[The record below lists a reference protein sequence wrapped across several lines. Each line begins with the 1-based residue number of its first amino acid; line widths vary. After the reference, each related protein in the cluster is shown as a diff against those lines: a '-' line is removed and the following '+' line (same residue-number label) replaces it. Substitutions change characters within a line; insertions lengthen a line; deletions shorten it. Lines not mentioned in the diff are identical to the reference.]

1 MCAAI
6 SWRCRFTAS
15 IKCMPCMQQR
25 KSRRLHAKAA
35 TKEAESR
42 GRREREQV
50 AIPAAGPAEVEQ
62 VPVAVETVPDVDGT
76 VDDSVTSSGQLAEY
90 LLQTVKD
97 QEVAMLTSQVLR
109 STQRLPCR
117 QAWLTSTTPFTC

>member
-1 MCAAI
+1 
-6 SWRCRFTAS
+6 
-15 IKCMPCMQQR
+15 MQQR

-50 AIPAAGPAEVEQ
+50 AVPVAGPAEVEQ
-62 VPVAVETVPDVDGT
+62 VPVAVETFADVDGT

-90 LLQTVKD
+90 LLQAVKE
-97 QEVAMLTSQVLR
+97 QEVAMLTSQVLPSIQPSPSRRHVRHGAHR
-109 STQRLPCR
+109 SPAKLE
-117 QAWLTSTTPFTC
+117 